1 MMKKI
6 RFKYYDKWIKTL
18 DKGNVPSHD
27 QEESKLGITINANSG
42 VDALRHDKII
52 KSPFNKNNVA
62 TMKSKQN
69 SNKDII
75 TSAC

>member
-6 RFKYYDKWIKTL
+6 RSKYYNKRIKTL
-18 DKGNVPSHD
+18 DKGNVPFHD
-27 QEESKLGITINANSG
+27 QKERKLGITIDANSG